1 MFQRLGALTRKE
13 FIQILR
19 DKRTLAMMIILPLL
33 WLVIFGYAFSF
44 DVKEIKVAIID
55 NSGTSVGGLIAG
67 ALRDCSDFRQ
77 VDLADPTAAGIRAA
91 IGRNELE
98 MGVIIPPGFG
108 NGSDTAQM
116 QTIIDGSDLF
126 SAQAAV
132 RLIPKALAPVQ
143 DQVKAELMAGAKE
156 DLTNSVKDQVKDRAA
171 GLLVEVP
178 PQLRS
183 LVEGQLAGTI
193 EQISNDIEVN
203 PPAAPQLIPAT
214 EILYN
219 PDLKSANVMIP
230 GLLGMVVMFM
240 GTLMTA
246 IGVVREREYGTLEQL
261 VVTPIRPLELM
272 IGKLL
277 PYFLIATVDFAI
289 VFVAGSYL
297 FSLHFAG
304 NLPVFLALSLLFE
317 FTALG
322 LGLLVSTVSQNQQQA
337 MQLAIFVIIPQLILS
352 GLIFPLASMPRAIQY
367 FSYLLPFTYF
377 VPIARGMFIKGQS
390 VALVAQQVWVLCG
403 YFVVVVALATLRFR
417 KRLG

>member
-171 GLLVEVP
+171 GLLAEVP